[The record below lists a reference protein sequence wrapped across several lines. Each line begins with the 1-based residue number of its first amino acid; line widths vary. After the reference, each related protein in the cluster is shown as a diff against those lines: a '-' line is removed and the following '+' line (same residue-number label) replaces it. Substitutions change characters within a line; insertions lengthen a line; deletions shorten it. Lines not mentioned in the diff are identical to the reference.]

1 MQFIHF
7 KVCITM
13 LEILSLG
20 KPIKGSECYAGKV
33 NFIFRTSIY
42 KEIPEYLTYFKSQP
56 TSCKF

>member
-1 MQFIHF
+1 
-7 KVCITM
+7 M